1 VGLIQ
6 RVIEAAGL
14 ATIGVS
20 LQKEVT
26 RRVKPPRALYLR
38 YPFGH
43 PMGEAFAVSQQRTI
57 LATALASLEDITQPG
72 AIVEP
77 GWTWRRHRFDA
88 PARNRES
95 C

>member
-6 RVIEAAGL
+6 RAIETEGIP
-14 ATIGVS
+14 TVGIT

-26 RRVKPPRALYLR
+26 KRVKPPRALYLR

-43 PMGEAFAVSQQRTI
+43 PMGEAFAARQQRAI
-57 LATALASLEDITQPG
+57 LVAALAALVTVTEPG

-77 GWTWRRHRFDA
+77 GWVWRRHRFDSSDA
-88 PARNRES
+88 SR
-95 C
+95 